1 MLVNEFH
8 QLKKNKEKKNTI
20 KCFNKNSFSTF
31 FWNLFSKSLEFHH
44 KDEHHPSKITPH

>member
-20 KCFNKNSFSTF
+20 NSVLIKTALVLF
-31 FWNLFSKSLEFHH
+31 FGIYSQSLCNFIIRMNTIL
-44 KDEHHPSKITPH
+44 PR

>member
-20 KCFNKNSFSTF
+20 NSVLIKTALV
-31 FWNLFSKSLEFHH
+31 LFLEFIL
-44 KDEHHPSKITPH
+44 KVSGISS